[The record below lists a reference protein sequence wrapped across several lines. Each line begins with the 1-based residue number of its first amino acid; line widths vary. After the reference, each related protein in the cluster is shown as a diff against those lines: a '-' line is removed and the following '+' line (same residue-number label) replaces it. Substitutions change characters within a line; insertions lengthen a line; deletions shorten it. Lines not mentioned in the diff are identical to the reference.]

1 MVIIYNSKKQ
11 KQPKH
16 IDTLP
21 PATEQKDK
29 VLEALKNRLEEA
41 LSEHQ
46 ETQQRNM
53 ELEKEKDELLKL
65 IKDYEISLETVTSKL
80 RTYANTTL
88 EEQSQLRQE
97 YSAVLEAEKETTITL
112 FMENVM
118 LQSQLS
124 QLAKNLKVEY
134 ETTSVDNY
142 YGERI
147 ARLEQEKRNLLEIS
161 RLSAKKK

>member
-11 KQPKH
+11 KQPSILLMVSRNRSWKSKFILTYYIEH

-80 RTYANTTL
+80 RTYAVSFTIENMSFCVYWCNYSDKQNTTL

-97 YSAVLEAEKETTITL
+97 YSAVLEAEKVKKRVVVG
-112 FMENVM
+112 M
-118 LQSQLS
+118 SQ
-124 QLAKNLKVEY
+124 
-134 ETTSVDNY
+134 
-142 YGERI
+142 
-147 ARLEQEKRNLLEIS
+147 
-161 RLSAKKK
+161 

>member
-1 MVIIYNSKKQ
+1 MEEEILLKVASLVNELASQQQNNQKAVSILSKQVTEIKQ
-11 KQPKH
+11 KAETARYSFNEH

-29 VLEALKNRLEEA
+29 VLAALKNRLEEA

-80 RTYANTTL
+80 RTYAV
-88 EEQSQLRQE
+88 SF
-97 YSAVLEAEKETTITL
+97 TI
-112 FMENVM
+112 ENMNFCV
-118 LQSQLS
+118 
-124 QLAKNLKVEY
+124 Y
-134 ETTSVDNY
+134 
-142 YGERI
+142 
-147 ARLEQEKRNLLEIS
+147 
-161 RLSAKKK
+161 